1 MDSTAARP
9 TFKLDIPSGSSHP
22 ALAKLALGGLEWF
35 CCFKDLNRIHDTAR
49 AMDPA
54 RPFADRLLE
63 VLGVSYAIEPADLAR
78 IPAAGPAL
86 VVANHPTG
94 GAECLILLSL
104 LRKIRPDYKF
114 MANYLLGAIPE
125 FRNECIFVDP
135 MGGRDA
141 HGRNIGPMLE
151 TLRHLR
157 KGGMLVVFPAGSVSH
172 YRLDRRAVAD
182 GPWEPSIARLAVAGK
197 AETVPVHVS
206 GCNSLLFHAA
216 GLVHPRLRTA
226 LLPRELFNKQ
236 GAKFEL
242 HVGKAVASERLAA
255 FATDAE
261 RIAYLR
267 ERTLALRHRKT
278 ATPAPIQIPRSEE
291 SVAPPEPAAVLD
303 CEIRALPIAQ
313 RLYAEGGYE
322 VWWAR
327 AVQAPCLLREIGR
340 LREIAFRAANEG
352 SGKPLDLDRFDS
364 DYRHLFVWQRDR
376 REVVGAYRVG
386 HADELYRASGELGL
400 YTSTLFRF
408 DPELFRRMCPALELG
423 RSFVRPEYQ
432 RSPALMLLWKGIGR
446 YLLEHPRYRYLF
458 GPVSISNAYRTYSRG
473 AIVQFLS
480 QHGFLSPWARLV
492 RPRRSFMSMRQ
503 GEGMAGN
510 LEDLSALI
518 SDIEQDGKGVP
529 VLLRQYLRLG
539 GKVLGFNVDPDFSW
553 VLDCLIV
560 VDLTQTDRTILRRY
574 IGAEGVTAY
583 LKRHTSP
590 ELAGAAP

>member
-529 VLLRQYLRLG
+529 VLLRSTLR
-539 GKVLGFNVDPDFSW
+539 
-553 VLDCLIV
+553 
-560 VDLTQTDRTILRRY
+560 
-574 IGAEGVTAY
+574 
-583 LKRHTSP
+583 
-590 ELAGAAP
+590 